1 MLWGKKKGSSSS
13 PQRGAAKPGRN
24 TVLALRPLRNPDLEW
39 YEEDGH
45 VVLHV
50 KRAVNWKTR
59 LLNIFFPLPSEHRVV
74 LDAIGTDVW
83 QMMDGKTTVGRI
95 AKSLDEKYKLGQL
108 QAELALQH
116 FFKELGRRGYVGFW
130 MEEGKAAAAAVPA
143 APGTPGPPRK
153 KKNK

>member
-1 MLWGKKKGSSSS
+1 MQWPKKAVSSSS
-13 PQRGAAKPGRN
+13 PKGGAAKPGRK

-50 KRAVNWKTR
+50 KRAVTWKTK
-59 LLNIFFPLPSEHRVV
+59 LLNVFFPLPSEHRVV

-83 QMMDGKTTVGRI
+83 QMMDGQTTVGRI
-95 AKSLDEKYKLGQL
+95 ARSLDEKYKLGQL

-130 MEEGKAAAAAVPA
+130 MEEGKATPEPPA
-143 APGTPGPPRK
+143 PQTGQRRK
-153 KKNK
+153 KRK